1 MKSKEATQALKNF
14 CRNVTALRSY
24 HHLSEEA
31 MAEILEISVEC
42 LRQVESGVVSSE
54 VTTDALIHIYERFA
68 ISPTK
73 FLGTV
78 LKMEDGPLQK

>member
-1 MKSKEATQALKNF
+1 MKSKEASQALKNF
-14 CRNVTALRSY
+14 CGNVATLRSY
-24 HHLSEEA
+24 YRLSEES

-42 LRQVESGVVSSE
+42 YKQVEQGVVSSE
-54 VTTDALIHIYERFA
+54 VTTEALLHIYERFS

-78 LKMEDGPLQK
+78 LKIEDGALQE